1 MSQPDSKPPTKVLL
15 FGLGA
20 IGGFY
25 AFILSRAPNVA
36 LSVVARTNYDVV
48 KENGL
53 TVESENHGK
62 HQVRFDAVYRSPSE
76 ATHAFDYIVC
86 AHKAINPSAIP
97 PTFQSVAGSDTTF
110 VIMQNGVG
118 NEDPFRSTYP
128 QNTII
133 SGVVWVGATQTSPG
147 LIKHM
152 QAENTEIGL
161 FSNPGSDLEEE
172 KSRLE
177 HFSSI
182 MRQGGTNISIED
194 DVQVKRWE
202 KVVWNAAWNTIT
214 TLTFV
219 DTQTWLASPG
229 AMEMTKRLMLEVI
242 SVGQRCGVP
251 LKNEL
256 VDVLIARILSLPGIF
271 SSMYVDAREGRNL
284 EIDVILGFPMRKSKE
299 FGMDVPTLATLY
311 ALLKAV
317 DGRLGP

>member
-1 MSQPDSKPPTKVLL
+1 
-15 FGLGA
+15 
-20 IGGFY
+20 
-25 AFILSRAPNVA
+25 
-36 LSVVARTNYDVV
+36 
-48 KENGL
+48 
-53 TVESENHGK
+53 
-62 HQVRFDAVYRSPSE
+62 
-76 ATHAFDYIVC
+76 
-86 AHKAINPSAIP
+86 
-97 PTFQSVAGSDTTF
+97 
-110 VIMQNGVG
+110 MQNGVG

-133 SGVVWVGATQTSPG
+133 SGVVWIGATQTSPG

-161 FSNPGSDLEEE
+161 FSNPGSDLGQE

-177 HFSSI
+177 HFASI
-182 MRQGGTNISIED
+182 MQQGGTNISVEEN
-194 DVQVKRWE
+194 VQVKRWE
-202 KVVWNAAWNTIT
+202 KVVWNAAWNTIGDLSYCWNPRSSAHADVFAVCLDPSDARQSWYTATRFFQMFGLERRQQSLPSSQLYSPLTNVEQT

-251 LKNEL
+251 LENEL
-256 VDVLIARILSLPGIF
+256 VDVLMARILSLPGIF
-271 SSMYVDAREGRNL
+271 SSMYVDAKEGRHL
-284 EIDVILGFPMRKSKE
+284 EIDVILGFPMRKAKE

-317 DGRLGP
+317 DGRLGS